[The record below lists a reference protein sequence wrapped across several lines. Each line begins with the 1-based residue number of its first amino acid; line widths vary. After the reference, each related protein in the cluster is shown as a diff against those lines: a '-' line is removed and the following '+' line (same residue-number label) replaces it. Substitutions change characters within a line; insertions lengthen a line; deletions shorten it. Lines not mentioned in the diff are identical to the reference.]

1 MLNMSNCYKFIFLQ
15 IFMQK
20 AVQVEAVKAED
31 YISPPVAAR
40 TRRNKGVSPSR
51 IPRRILPKDNEAL
64 AEIEQ
69 ARALLNE
76 DASDLSDS
84 EVSISQKNIL
94 RAFMSNYLHLFLHDS
109 SLLFPL
115 KIIACLNLFYK

>member
-1 MLNMSNCYKFIFLQ
+1 MSNRDTIISLQ
-15 IFMQK
+15 IFMQQ

-40 TRRNKGVSPSR
+40 TRRNKGVSPSK

-76 DASDLSDS
+76 NASDLSDS
-84 EVSISQKNIL
+84 EVSISQQNIL
-94 RAFMSNYLHLFLHDS
+94 RAFMSNYLHFFHTYFLHDS
-109 SLLFPL
+109 ESLIPIYFFL
-115 KIIACLNLFYK
+115 

>member
-1 MLNMSNCYKFIFLQ
+1 
-15 IFMQK
+15 MQK

-40 TRRNKGVSPSR
+40 TRRNKGVSPSK
-51 IPRRILPKDNEAL
+51 IPRRILPKENEAL

-76 DASDLSDS
+76 SASDLSDS
-84 EVSISQKNIL
+84 EVSISQSYRGIYEQLSSFFHAYFCMIL
-94 RAFMSNYLHLFLHDS
+94 FIFFYELHV
-109 SLLFPL
+109 
-115 KIIACLNLFYK
+115 